1 MRRNVINK
9 QNENY
14 SKNEHMDTS
23 VIYAK
28 LKKKQVKLKIKILN
42 KWITNSRQKKILMP
56 NN

>member
-1 MRRNVINK
+1 MKVLIIQQIMRRNVINK

-42 KWITNSRQKKILMP
+42 K
-56 NN
+56 